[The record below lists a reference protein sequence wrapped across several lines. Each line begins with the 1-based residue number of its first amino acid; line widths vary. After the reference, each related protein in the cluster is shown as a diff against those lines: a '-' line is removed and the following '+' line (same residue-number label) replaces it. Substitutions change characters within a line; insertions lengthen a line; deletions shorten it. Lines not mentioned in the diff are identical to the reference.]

1 MHKKQ
6 TLHFLFLLYAL
17 AGFAQQPGKAGQVIT
32 LKEGS
37 VSLSAQAWRYKSGN
51 DLRGADP
58 KLNDSA
64 WAFLSPEFYTDSVRP
79 GTFSG
84 MGWFRF
90 SFTIDTTLVNQPL
103 SFVLEQQGASE
114 IFLNGMLLHRF
125 GTVGTDAASESAELP
140 QDRPVAFAVSRRGPH
155 VLAVRYSNFSP
166 ETSYDSN
173 GQKRAGFSL
182 RVTKYDE
189 HLDSFITFSLT
200 YMNIISFAT
209 CLFLVIALMHLMLYL
224 FYKAK
229 KQNFYFFLFT
239 FAIALAFGSV
249 LGGSL
254 TNSPSAGSFFN
265 LGKVLFMPVIFFT
278 LHLLV
283 YSFFRNKL
291 PRILLISGALALLGI
306 LFLWIAPGL
315 SMLVILLLLAPL
327 VSFDMIRNVIIAVR
341 KKLPGAWIIG
351 IGFGLFVLFF
361 IILSVLLLVVIIG
374 QSNVK
379 VSPDDTTGVLLIVL
393 FSVGVFSIPAS
404 MSIYLARDFS
414 QTNRSLEHKL
424 AEVEKLSA
432 QTIEQEKEKQ
442 RILENQNIVLEEQ
455 VNARTAEISE
465 QKKIIEEKN
474 KDITDSITY
483 ARRIQQAML
492 PSNEFIHRL
501 FPDAFVLFRPKD
513 IVSGDFYWF
522 GTKNEIAFAI
532 LGDCTGHGVPG
543 ALMSMIGHNMLDQLI
558 LEKGIT
564 DPGKIL
570 SGLHEGVRSAL
581 KQQGSSD
588 TRDGMDIAVTAFDR
602 KNGTLTFAGANR
614 PCWFIGADNTMQELK
629 GTKHAI
635 GGLQNDAA
643 PVFENHALP
652 ATQVK
657 AVYLTSDG
665 YADQFGGENGKKF
678 MTKNL
683 KALLERHSHENAQ
696 TQLMVLANNLDAW
709 KMNREQVDD
718 VCVIGIRL

>member
-6 TLHFLFLLYAL
+6 TLLFLFLFYTL
-17 AGFAQQPGKAGQVIT
+17 AAFAQQPHKTGQVIT
-32 LKEGS
+32 LKEGGI
-37 VSLSAQAWRYKSGN
+37 SLSAQPWHYKNGN
-51 DLRGADP
+51 DPRGADP

-64 WAFLSPEFYTDSVRP
+64 WTLLSPEFFTDSIKP
-79 GTFSG
+79 GTFAG
-84 MGWFRF
+84 MGWFRL

-103 SFVLEQQGASE
+103 CFVLEQQGASE
-114 IFLNGMLLHRF
+114 VFLNGMLLHAF
-125 GTVGTDAASESAELP
+125 GTVGTTAAGEVAQLP
-140 QDRPVAFAVSRRGPH
+140 QGRPVAFSVPRCGPH
-155 VLAVRYSNFSP
+155 TLAVRYSNFSP
-166 ETSYDSN
+166 ESGYDSN
-173 GQKRAGFSL
+173 GNKRAGFSIRML
-182 RVTKYDE
+182 KYDD
-189 HLDSFITFSLT
+189 HLDSFIDYTLT
-200 YMNIISFAT
+200 YLNIISFTT
-209 CLFLVIALMHLMLYL
+209 CLFLVISLMHLMLYL

-239 FAIALAFGSV
+239 FSIAVVFGCMLASELTSSPAIGKFYD
-249 LGGSL
+249 
-254 TNSPSAGSFFN
+254 
-265 LGKVLFMPVIFFT
+265 LGKVLFAPVIFFT
-278 LHLLV
+278 LHLMV
-283 YSFFRNKL
+283 YSFFRNNL
-291 PRILLISGALALLGI
+291 PRILFVSGGLALLSI

-315 SMLVILLLLAPL
+315 SFIVILLLLAPL
-327 VSFDMIRNVIIAVR
+327 VSVDMIRNVIIAVR

-351 IGFGLFVLFF
+351 IGFALFVLFF
-361 IILSVLLLVVIIG
+361 IILSIMLLAVIIG
-374 QSNVK
+374 QQNIK
-379 VSPDDTTGVLLIVL
+379 LSPDDTTGFLLVL
-393 FSVGVFSIPAS
+393 FFALGVFSIPAS

-414 QTNRSLEHKL
+414 QTNRSLELKL

-442 RILENQNIVLEEQ
+442 RILETQNIVLEEQ
-455 VNARTAEISE
+455 VKARTAEISE

-492 PSNEFIHRL
+492 PSDEFIHSL

-570 SGLHEGVRSAL
+570 GGLHEGVRNAL

-588 TRDGMDIAVTAFDR
+588 TRDGMDIAVIAFDR

-614 PCWFIGADNTMQELK
+614 PCWFTGTENTLQELK

-643 PVFENHALP
+643 PVFENQVLP

-665 YADQFGGENGKKF
+665 YADQFGGESGKKF

-683 KALLERHSHENAQ
+683 KALLERHSHENGK

-718 VCVIGIRL
+718 VCIIGIRL

>member
-6 TLHFLFLLYAL
+6 TLLFLFLCFAFTAFSQQVNHSGPVLTL
-17 AGFAQQPGKAGQVIT
+17 HAGP
-32 LKEGS
+32 
-37 VSLSAQAWRYKSGN
+37 VSLSGQEWRFKNGA

-58 KLNDSA
+58 KLNDST
-64 WAFLSPEFYTDSVRP
+64 WALLSPEFFTDSIKP

-84 MGWFRF
+84 TGWFRTSF
-90 SFTIDTTLVNQPL
+90 SVDTSLVNQPL
-103 SFVLEQQGASE
+103 CFVFEQLGASE
-114 IFLNGMLLHRF
+114 IFLNGRFLHAF
-125 GTVGTDAASESAELP
+125 GKVGTNADDEVAELP
-140 QDRPVAFAVSRRGPH
+140 QDRPVVFFATHCGPH
-155 VLAVRYSNFSP
+155 VLAVHYSNFSP
-166 ETSYDSN
+166 ESGYNSRGD
-173 GQKRAGFSL
+173 KKAGFAV
-182 RVTKYDE
+182 RVLKYDDQ
-189 HLDSFITFSLT
+189 LDTFIDFNMT
-200 YMNIISFAT
+200 YMNIVSFAT

-229 KQNFYFFLFT
+229 KQNLYFFLFT
-239 FAIALAFGSV
+239 FSIALTCACV
-249 LGGSL
+249 LGASLTRVPVAGSL
-254 TNSPSAGSFFN
+254 FN
-265 LGKVLFMPVIFFT
+265 LGKILFVPGIFFT

-291 PRILLISGALALLGI
+291 PRILLISGGMALLAV
-306 LFLWIAPGL
+306 LLLWIAPGISL
-315 SMLVILLLLAPL
+315 LVILLLLAPL
-327 VSFDMIRNVIIAVR
+327 VSIDMIRNVIIAVR

-351 IGFGLFVLFF
+351 IGFALFVLFF
-361 IILSVLLLVVIIG
+361 LILSVLLLVVIIG
-374 QSNVK
+374 QQNVK
-379 VSPDDTTGVLLIVL
+379 VSPDDTTGTLLIVL
-393 FSVGVFSIPAS
+393 FSIGVFSIPAS

-414 QTNRSLEHKL
+414 QTNRSLEKKL
-424 AEVEKLSA
+424 AEVEALSA

-492 PSNEFIHRL
+492 PSDEFIHGL
-501 FPDAFVLFRPKD
+501 FPDAFVFFRPKD

-564 DPGKIL
+564 DPGSIL
-570 SGLHEGVRSAL
+570 SGLHRGVRNAL
-581 KQQGSSD
+581 KQQGGSD

-602 KNGTLTFAGANR
+602 KNGTIVFAGANR
-614 PCWFIGADNTMQELK
+614 PCWYIAADNTLQELK

-635 GGLQNDAA
+635 GGLQNEDA
-643 PVFENHALP
+643 PVFETHVLQA
-652 ATQVK
+652 AQVK

-665 YADQFGGENGKKF
+665 YADQFGGESGKKF
-678 MTKNL
+678 MTKHL
-683 KALLERHSHENAQ
+683 KSLLERNSREKAAAQ
-696 TQLMVLANNLDAW
+696 LLILSSNLDTW
-709 KMNREQVDD
+709 KQKREQVDD
-718 VCVIGIRL
+718 ICIIGIRL

>member
-6 TLHFLFLLYAL
+6 TLLFIFLCYAFT
-17 AGFAQQPGKAGQVIT
+17 AFGRQPAETGQVIM
-32 LKEGS
+32 LKAGS
-37 VSLSAQAWRYKSGN
+37 VSLTAQPWHYKNG
-51 DLRGADP
+51 DDVRGADP
-58 KLNDSA
+58 HLNDSA
-64 WAFLSPEFYTDSVRP
+64 WALLSPEFFTDSITP
-79 GTFSG
+79 GTFTG
-84 MGWFRF
+84 MGWFRLSF
-90 SFTIDTTLVNQPL
+90 SVDTSLVNQPL
-103 SFVLEQQGASE
+103 CFVVEQRGASE
-114 IFLNGMLLHRF
+114 IYLNGMLLHRF
-125 GTVGTDAASESAELP
+125 GTVGSNAATEAGELP
-140 QDRPVAFAVSRRGPH
+140 QDRPVAFAVARRGPH
-155 VLAVRYSNFSP
+155 VLAVRYSNFLP
-166 ETSYDSN
+166 EAGYNSN
-173 GQKRAGFSL
+173 GEKRAGFSM
-182 RVTKYDE
+182 RVLKYDD
-189 HLDSFITFSLT
+189 HLDSFITFNMT
-200 YMNIISFAT
+200 YMTIVSFAT

-229 KQNFYFFLFT
+229 KQNLYFFLFT
-239 FAIALAFGSV
+239 FAIAITFGCI

-254 TNSPSAGSFFN
+254 TSSPSAGSFFS
-265 LGKVLFMPVIFFT
+265 LGKVLFVPVIFFT

-291 PRILLISGALALLGI
+291 PRILLISGGLALLAI

-315 SMLVILLLLAPL
+315 SMLVMLLLLAPL
-327 VSFDMIRNVIIAVR
+327 VSVDMIRNVIIAVR

-351 IGFGLFVLFF
+351 IGFALFVLFF

-374 QSNVK
+374 QQNVK
-379 VSPDDTTGVLLIVL
+379 VSPDDTTGVLLIIL
-393 FSVGVFSIPAS
+393 FSVGIFSIPAS

-492 PSNEFIHRL
+492 PSDEFIHRL

-522 GTKNEIAFAI
+522 GTKGEIVFAI

-564 DPGKIL
+564 DPGEIL
-570 SGLHEGVRSAL
+570 HGLHHGVRNAL
-581 KQQGSSD
+581 KQQGGSE
-588 TRDGMDIAVTAFDR
+588 TRDGMDIAITAFDR
-602 KNGTLTFAGANR
+602 KSGTLTFAGANR
-614 PCWFIGADNTMQELK
+614 PCWYIAADDKLQELK

-635 GGLQNDAA
+635 GGLQADAA
-643 PVFENHALP
+643 PVFETHTLDA
-652 ATQVK
+652 AQVK

-665 YADQFGGENGKKF
+665 YADQFGGESGKKF
-678 MTKNL
+678 MTKQL
-683 KALLERHSHENAQ
+683 KSILERNFRERAAAQ
-696 TQLMVLANNLDAW
+696 LLILSSSLDAW
-709 KMNREQVDD
+709 KQQREQVDD
-718 VCVIGIRL
+718 VCIIGIRL